1 MNRRAENVEQD
12 RKSRKSGL
20 AIVVRVYWM
29 FLGYIPMVASVA
41 SILEAT
47 DFPSAADFAFWTSV
61 LSIAL
66 ARFYDVTRLNGT
78 TAEGGP
84 ATLADW
90 RRHAAWLLGIAT
102 IVWAAIRILASR
114 A

>member
-1 MNRRAENVEQD
+1 MNRRAENEERD
-12 RKSRKSGL
+12 RKSRTSGR

-29 FLGYIPMVASVA
+29 FLGFIPMVASIAAIMESKNV
-41 SILEAT
+41 
-47 DFPSAADFAFWTSV
+47 PSPADFAYWASV

-78 TAEGGP
+78 TAEGSP
-84 ATLADW
+84 ATIADW
-90 RRHAAWLLGIAT
+90 RRHAAWLLLVATMVWIAL
-102 IVWAAIRILASR
+102 RMFHGR